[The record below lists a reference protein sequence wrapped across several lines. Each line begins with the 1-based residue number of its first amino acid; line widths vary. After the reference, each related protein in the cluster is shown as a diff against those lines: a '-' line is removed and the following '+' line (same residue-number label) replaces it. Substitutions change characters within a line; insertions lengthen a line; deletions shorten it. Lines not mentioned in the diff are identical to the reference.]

1 MKFSERYNDFP
12 KPLRKGKYPFIICM
26 ISLGIVMFAVFYVGI
41 NIQSILMAFR
51 RFEGYGENG
60 NEIYSWTLENFGKMF
75 DALSGNA
82 GDESQRQ
89 LALAFKN
96 TLLLYVCGN
105 AVTFP
110 MGWFVSYYFW
120 KKMKGHK
127 FFRIVFYLPHIISAV
142 VMTILYKNI
151 IAPNGLIG
159 AISIKLMGE
168 TVPPWLYQ
176 DSTAIWAVYIYNT
189 WIGFGGEFL
198 LLTSALTRIP
208 EDIIESAKLDGITP
222 FKEFFKICIP
232 LIWPTLYIII
242 LQKIA
247 GILAADG
254 PILLLTNGNN
264 ETYTL
269 GFWSYMQ
276 VIVGH
281 SYEFPS
287 AVGLVMTLVVAPVA
301 IAARKLLGRVYRDV
315 EY

>member
-127 FFRIVFYLPHIISAV
+127 FFRIVFYIFPQRN
-142 VMTILYKNI
+142 NI
-151 IAPNGLIG
+151 VLGCLIFCHR
-159 AISIKLMGE
+159 
-168 TVPPWLYQ
+168 VFN
-176 DSTAIWAVYIYNT
+176 VH
-189 WIGFGGEFL
+189 
-198 LLTSALTRIP
+198 
-208 EDIIESAKLDGITP
+208 AKINNRLGKP
-222 FKEFFKICIP
+222 GCI
-232 LIWPTLYIII
+232 
-242 LQKIA
+242 
-247 GILAADG
+247 
-254 PILLLTNGNN
+254 
-264 ETYTL
+264 
-269 GFWSYMQ
+269 
-276 VIVGH
+276 
-281 SYEFPS
+281 
-287 AVGLVMTLVVAPVA
+287 
-301 IAARKLLGRVYRDV
+301 
-315 EY
+315 